1 MSTADPRRLAKQSYK
16 EAENTLANRSIGA
29 TVLCVFHISAF
40 AWWLRTVYVGYEAWR
55 AGTGSLPETGI
66 VKVGIP
72 MFLTSISVEVI
83 LAVAAR
89 KEVYRLNDSLASM
102 SNGLFQTMLDAVVF
116 NVLGEILGVVF
127 ITAIPY
133 HLIHE
138 HWRIVRLEGLWGF
151 IGMILARDFC
161 YYWFHRVSHRV
172 AFMWAVHGVHH
183 EPNEFNY
190 SVNLSQGALQRV
202 TEACFYAPLA
212 LFFPPEVYVLIYPIA
227 KIYGF
232 FTHTRLVSKPYLLEW
247 LFVTPSAHRV
257 HHAGAPALYIDKN
270 YSECFSIWDRMFG
283 TFQPEEPAVVYGHVH
298 PMSSWD
304 PIRAQ
309 TAVWRAIFSK
319 AAQCNA
325 FLDKIKCFL
334 MPPGWD
340 PKTGGEFP
348 LVDST
353 PYSAVKYDSD
363 LPAAMSFYAVLHF
376 VPAMAGGIAILHAWK
391 SMSYPVLFAA
401 IVFVTYSL
409 MCIGRL
415 YDRAP
420 SALRLELLRLL
431 AMASGVAWLAPRLPP
446 QLQVPPA
453 VTVMVANAFDFTL
466 RQVSSRAVL
475 GAAATV
481 LALSAVVLLQ
491 NRRLFAAE
499 TRRQWEERVW
509 IPEAGRSFGAK
520 LKAAGGKLDLAH
532 ITATSFE
539 G

>member
-1 MSTADPRRLAKQSYK
+1 MDNLIRGTKSASIEIPLFSRYFTSLCRFIVALRLEVYKYSLMCSGSSAAAVACRQFSIPAMATDPRQLARQSYK
-16 EAENTLANRSIGA
+16 EAENPLAHHSIWA
-29 TVLCVFHISAF
+29 TVLCLIHISAF

-72 MFLTSISVEVI
+72 MFLASIAVEVI
-83 LAVAAR
+83 LALAAR

-138 HWRIVRLEGLWGF
+138 HLRIVRLEGLWGF

-212 LFFPPEVYVLIYPIA
+212 LFFPAEVYVLIYPIA

-257 HHAGAPALYIDKN
+257 HHAGSPALYIDKN
-270 YSECFSIWDRMFG
+270 YSECFSFWDR
-283 TFQPEEPAVVYGHVH
+283 YLLL
-298 PMSSWD
+298 SLS
-304 PIRAQ
+304 
-309 TAVWRAIFSK
+309 
-319 AAQCNA
+319 A
-325 FLDKIKCFL
+325 FLI
-334 MPPGWD
+334 
-340 PKTGGEFP
+340 
-348 LVDST
+348 
-353 PYSAVKYDSD
+353 
-363 LPAAMSFYAVLHF
+363 
-376 VPAMAGGIAILHAWK
+376 
-391 SMSYPVLFAA
+391 
-401 IVFVTYSL
+401 
-409 MCIGRL
+409 
-415 YDRAP
+415 
-420 SALRLELLRLL
+420 
-431 AMASGVAWLAPRLPP
+431 
-446 QLQVPPA
+446 
-453 VTVMVANAFDFTL
+453 N
-466 RQVSSRAVL
+466 
-475 GAAATV
+475 
-481 LALSAVVLLQ
+481 
-491 NRRLFAAE
+491 
-499 TRRQWEERVW
+499 
-509 IPEAGRSFGAK
+509 
-520 LKAAGGKLDLAH
+520 
-532 ITATSFE
+532 
-539 G
+539 